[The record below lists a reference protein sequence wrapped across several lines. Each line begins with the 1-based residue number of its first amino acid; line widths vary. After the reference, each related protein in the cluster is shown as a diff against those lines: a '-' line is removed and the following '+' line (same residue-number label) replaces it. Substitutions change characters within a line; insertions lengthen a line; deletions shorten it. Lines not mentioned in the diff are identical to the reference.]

1 MTVESVLKVFGIV
14 VLLGIIYSA
23 TSQRAFLCLGGGGP
37 LYTPRTSTVGYGTWL
52 RTIDDDLQYLN
63 FGVRGTPHGLE
74 VGKT

>member
-1 MTVESVLKVFGIV
+1 VLHRSVLFCALEEEARCI
-14 VLLGIIYSA
+14 
-23 TSQRAFLCLGGGGP
+23 P
-37 LYTPRTSTVGYGTWL
+37 PRTSTVGYGTWL